1 VIDLG
6 VGPDGGRRRLT
17 IMAGSAG
24 YPTMFAALVLQAIIE
39 RALEGGLDSPVVY
52 VTRHYIAR
60 RLRYRRPQASD
71 FRRIDMAC
79 EKLAAVKL
87 KLENTWYAKA
97 PRAQIE
103 AARESPFTRPA
114 RGARLSDLDIHG
126 LLDAVHFRQTRK
138 PDGSLDDKSYVKLS
152 DKLFESIKNGYLYP
166 VGLDF
171 LLALNSSVAQRA
183 YLYLAKKDDNCQY
196 VENLKSFAK
205 KVGLK
210 KTAPSA
216 VLDALAPALKQ
227 LAGELEVSM
236 RDGSI
241 QIHRFLEEWKVDKA
255 SGNIAFRFFRE
266 NQGPQQQPAR
276 NEFLA
281 AIERIRAGAR
291 K

>member
-1 VIDLG
+1 V
-6 VGPDGGRRRLT
+6 
-17 IMAGSAG
+17 
-24 YPTMFAALVLQAIIE
+24 
-39 RALEGGLDSPVVY
+39 
-52 VTRHYIAR
+52 
-60 RLRYRRPQASD
+60 
-71 FRRIDMAC
+71 
-79 EKLAAVKL
+79 
-87 KLENTWYAKA
+87 
-97 PRAQIE
+97 
-103 AARESPFTRPA
+103 
-114 RGARLSDLDIHG
+114 
-126 LLDAVHFRQTRK
+126 
-138 PDGSLDDKSYVKLS
+138 
-152 DKLFESIKNGYLYP
+152 
-166 VGLDF
+166 
-171 LLALNSSVAQRA
+171 
-183 YLYLAKKDDNCQY
+183 YLYLAKKDDNGQY
-196 VENLKSFAK
+196 VEDLKSFAK

-216 VLDALAPALKQ
+216 ILDALAPALKQ